1 MTCIHPSSSMNG
13 DGTRDTG
20 LEMTTLKDSF
30 VDLER
35 HRLRLEENVLKLRQS
50 LQHWQTWEAEY
61 EGLKEE
67 ILALGDKPS
76 STDLVRL
83 RI

>member
-1 MTCIHPSSSMNG
+1 MAS
-13 DGTRDTG
+13 
-20 LEMTTLKDSF
+20 LKDSF

-35 HRLRLEENVLKLRQS
+35 HRLRLEENVSKLRKS

-67 ILALGDKPS
+67 ILALGER
-76 STDLVRL
+76 STTTDIVRHGYHRL
-83 RI
+83 CAGMAASHTLSR